1 MSLDPR
7 AAHWLETRRG
17 IKPETAAAFGVF
29 TEGRDLIFPYPEG
42 LRKTRYSV
50 EADNPFGLE
59 KEGRRFVW
67 KDADGGPAGAGQVP
81 YLPPDFEPRERMIL
95 LEGETDTMA
104 AWQALPDRLRDKV
117 GIVGLSGTGSWG
129 KAVREKGGLESLFG
143 KAKRV
148 FVPFDRDDP
157 YESPEGAASVERAWR
172 EIRGDLGR
180 KARRVMLPQGVND
193 VAEFF
198 QQYDWAAFEVLLKA
212 AGEPK
217 RNYPR
222 LDLTVPAPPT
232 DWLVEDLLVR
242 SEASVLAGD
251 GGVGKSWVMM
261 ALALAVA
268 GGEDTFLGLKVKH
281 HGPVV
286 YVDEESSRELFL
298 QRMHALGFD
307 PKIHLPNLEVI
318 WYQGVDLLNEPEKLL
333 EDVQEIEPVLVL
345 ADSLSRVAIG
355 AEENSNTDMTR
366 LIRAGVIPLARDTG
380 AAVLLSHHTDKDGR
394 GPRGATAIRNAADQV
409 ISITAAESAGVP
421 TGRLNIF
428 PNKPRRRTATLQAE
442 LEGDMEQDGWVR
454 VKPAYEED
462 AF

>member
-1 MSLDPR
+1 M
-7 AAHWLETRRG
+7 
-17 IKPETAAAFGVF
+17 
-29 TEGRDLIFPYPEG
+29 
-42 LRKTRYSV
+42 
-50 EADNPFGLE
+50 E

-67 KDADGGPAGAGQVP
+67 KDANGDPAGAGQVP
-81 YLPPDFEPRERMIL
+81 YLPPDFAPRERMIV

-104 AWQALPDRLRDKV
+104 TWQALPERLRDKV

-129 KAVREKGGLESLFG
+129 KAVREKGGLETLFG
-143 KAKRV
+143 AAKRV

-157 YESPEGAASVERAWR
+157 YENPDGAASVERAWL
-172 EIRGDLGR
+172 EIRSDLGR
-180 KARRVMLPQGVND
+180 RARRVILPQGIND

-198 QQYDWAAFEVLLKA
+198 QQYDWAAFEVLLKQA
-212 AGEPK
+212 SEPK

-222 LDLTVPAPPT
+222 LDLTVPVPDT
-232 DWLVEDLLVR
+232 DWLVEDFLVS

-251 GGVGKSWVMM
+251 GGVGKSWITM

-268 GGEDTFLGLKVKH
+268 GGEEKFLGLKVRK

-286 YVDEESSRELFL
+286 YVDEESSRELL
-298 QRMHALGFD
+298 IQRLNALGFD
-307 PKIHLPNLEVI
+307 PKVHLPNLEVI
-318 WYQGVDLLNEPEKLL
+318 WYQGVDLLNEPERLL
-333 EDVQEIEPVLVL
+333 EDVREIEPVLVI

-366 LIRAGVIPLARDTG
+366 LMRAGVVPLARETG
-380 AAVLLSHHTDKDGR
+380 AAVLLTHHTDKDGR

-409 ISITAAESAGVP
+409 ISVTQAESNGVP

-428 PNKPRRRTATLQAE
+428 PNKPRRRTAHLSAE
-442 LEGDMEQDGWVR
+442 IRGDMEKDGRVR
-454 VKPAYEED
+454 VEPAYEED